1 MNGVIGGLFMTKID
15 ISHELSNA
23 IEVIENLLNEENG
36 DKLLEEIR
44 LYKKKESNNV
54 AISITN

>member
-1 MNGVIGGLFMTKID
+1 MTKID